1 MDRNGQPIIDEEEIY
16 SGVWAYVS
24 VAFFGF
30 NVNVNKGL
38 SCGLNN
44 IKKFKD
50 DEKLGGRVSA
60 STDFAGID
68 IEENDDDLFN

>member
-1 MDRNGQPIIDEEEIY
+1 M
-16 SGVWAYVS
+16 
-24 VAFFGF
+24 AFFGF